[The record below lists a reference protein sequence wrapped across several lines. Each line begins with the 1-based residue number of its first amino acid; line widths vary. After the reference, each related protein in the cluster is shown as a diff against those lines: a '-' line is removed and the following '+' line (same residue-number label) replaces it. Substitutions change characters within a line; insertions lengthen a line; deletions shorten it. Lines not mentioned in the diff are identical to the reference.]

1 MNDLNRRTCM
11 PVHPGALLDDVMMD
25 SGLTKTQIAETLS
38 ISRQHLYD
46 ITHEKKPITP
56 KIAARIGKL
65 FGNGAGLWLRMQA
78 EWDAYQVERTED
90 LSHIMTIKAA

>member
-1 MNDLNRRTCM
+1 MHISNERSRL
-11 PVHPGALLDDVMMD
+11 PVHPGALLDDVIMD
-25 SGLTKTQIAETLS
+25 SGLNKTQIAETLS

-56 KIAARIGKL
+56 RIAARIGKL

-90 LSHIMTIKAA
+90 LSQITTIKAA